1 MPIITVDSFI
11 IVCTILGHKDIVKL
25 LLSKKAD
32 FTMRDSDG
40 KTALHRAAE
49 NNHTEICDILIDHFP
64 PLKDVPDNK
73 GNKPKLD

>member
-1 MPIITVDSFI
+1 
-11 IVCTILGHKDIVKL
+11 
-25 LLSKKAD
+25 
-32 FTMRDSDG
+32 MRDGDG